1 MNAINNQDVSQDVT
15 VSQSAANLP
24 VRSGSGI
31 PAHAA
36 WDIFLSSPVDQA
48 FLAEHYDV
56 LVDSIN
62 DPILDR
68 QQTPLQALAS
78 FATGDQ
84 MARSASI
91 FASAVDRYTMKP
103 FSEGSLG
110 MMALLAGNIEGALVA
125 AQTCPDLH
133 KVMRN
138 KNNVTLLVQCMISGE
153 MDLLRHLTARIN
165 DQPLIDPYFTDK
177 AGYSTLASYFRKAPD
192 PSLEV
197 VQAFADCLLESR
209 NLGDVSAAY
218 YQRYFGLLDRYGKTC
233 LHVLAQR
240 LHDQKIPDE
249 SFTALFSWLS
259 TQIDI
264 NHPDGDDETALIT
277 ASHYNRPA
285 VNKALL
291 VDGALLDWVTH
302 KGRTALTVAAYH
314 GHTEL
319 IDLYM
324 QYNQAAANVDPS
336 IKKSDSDAERLRVPL
351 LAARNKHWGALKH
364 YLGFS
369 TEGINQHDLSEDR
382 HTPLIMAVKDMDPSA
397 VSSLIKAGVD
407 INAANNHGWTAVHY
421 AAHHYSGNLRDRNNP
436 SVRILFD
443 LITHGGR
450 LELADNKGIT
460 PLEVIVQRT
469 DIESTDLFYA
479 VNISLL
485 SDWVFSGNRSL
496 AEQYVDE
503 THNLPFLTNSVLSN
517 MHPLVGRAEKWR
529 VENNGK
535 VVATQDKKL
544 RQAKTDLFTILVDC
558 FNYSVATFGLI
569 SLEPFPPV
577 KKAYDMIPPEWQWPV
592 VGAVGVVMGLAR
604 ATDYRGDMEKFQNI
618 GYAAKSF
625 ASKIRAKVLTP
636 ALKLI
641 RECTSS
647 ERGPLRHVVR
657 YFSSMRKA
665 CLKIAMASQAFVHVL
680 RRQSVVNSEPTEVA
694 NQLDPEMMKA
704 IGEMSHQEFQK
715 FKAQARSNA
724 RKNTQDQDM
733 PAP

>member
-1 MNAINNQDVSQDVT
+1 MNAINPQGIRPEPEASAP
-15 VSQSAANLP
+15 AANLP
-24 VRSGSGI
+24 IKSASGI

-48 FLAEHYDV
+48 FLAEHFEILVESIIEPV
-56 LVDSIN
+56 LEQ
-62 DPILDR
+62 R
-68 QQTPLQALAS
+68 QTPLQALAR

-84 MARSASI
+84 MARAAQI
-91 FASAVDRYTMKP
+91 FASAVDRLTMSA

-110 MMALLAGNIEGALVA
+110 TMALVAGNVEGALIA
-125 AQTCPDLH
+125 AQTSPDLH

-153 MDLLRHLTARIN
+153 MDLLRHLTARVN
-165 DQPLIDPYFTDK
+165 DQPLIDPYYTDK
-177 AGYSTLASYFRKAPD
+177 AGISTLSSYFRKAPE

-197 VQAFADCLLESR
+197 VQGFADCLLESR

-249 SFTALFSWLS
+249 SFIPLFSWLS

-264 NHPDGDDETALIT
+264 NHPDHDDETALIT
-277 ASHYNRPA
+277 ASHYNRPL

-291 VDGALLDWVTH
+291 DDGAMLDWVTH

-314 GHTEL
+314 GHDEL

-324 QYNQAAANVDPS
+324 QYNLTAANIDPS
-336 IKKSDSDAERLRVPL
+336 VKKSESDAERLRVPL
-351 LAARNKHWGALKH
+351 LAARNKHWSALKQ
-364 YLGFS
+364 YLSFS
-369 TEGINQHDLSEDR
+369 TEGINQHEPAEDR
-382 HTPLIMAVKDMDPSA
+382 HTPLILAVKDLEPSA

-407 INAANNHGWTAVHY
+407 INAQNNHGWTAVHY

-485 SDWVFSGNRSL
+485 SDWVFSGNRTL

-517 MHPLVGRAEKWR
+517 MHPLVGRAQKWK

-544 RQAKTDLFTILVDC
+544 KQAKTDLFTILVDC

-592 VGAVGVVMGLAR
+592 VGAVGIVMGLAR
-604 ATDYRGDMEKFQNI
+604 ATDYRGNMEKFQNI

-625 ASKIRAKVLTP
+625 ANKIRAKVITP
-636 ALKLI
+636 TLKMI
-641 RECTSS
+641 KDCSSS

-665 CLKIAMASQAFVHVL
+665 CLKVAMASKAFVHVL
-680 RRQSVVNSEPTEVA
+680 RRESMVSSAPTEVA

-704 IGEMSHQEFQK
+704 IGGMSHQDFQK
-715 FKAQARSNA
+715 FKAQARQNA
-724 RKNTQDQDM
+724 RKNPHDQDM
-733 PAP
+733 SAP